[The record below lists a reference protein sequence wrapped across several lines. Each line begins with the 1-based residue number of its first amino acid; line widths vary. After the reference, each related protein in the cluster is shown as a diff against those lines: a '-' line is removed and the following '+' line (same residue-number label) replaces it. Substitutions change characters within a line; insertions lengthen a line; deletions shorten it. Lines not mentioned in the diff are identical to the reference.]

1 MDRRPLLVLAVAC
14 LVLFAGCASL
24 ISSRESDTT
33 PTVETTQGTTQE
45 ETTKQAETT
54 TKDTDET
61 TTDDS
66 GDSTTTT
73 TTTATTTDESW
84 SQPKDV
90 NKPLQIKYEDESENH
105 IKSLA
110 VDGEGSSAE
119 GYSSVDVTVTGNTS
133 MPKVDPD
140 DHGDIEGEPFI
151 VIYINGHLVTS
162 EDSNFATPRGVLVSR
177 TPELQ
182 YNENGEFTVSVPKDA
197 FEAAGVEKGEEVD
210 LMVMLMDRDEE
221 WDDIY
226 GKQFVKVK
234 YNPDA

>member
-14 LVLFAGCASL
+14 LVMFAGCASL
-24 ISSRESDTT
+24 ISSREDDAAS
-33 PTVETTQGTTQE
+33 TVEKTTQGTPQ
-45 ETTKQAETT
+45 QETT
-54 TKDTDET
+54 TQGET
-61 TTDDS
+61 TTTATD
-66 GDSTTTT
+66 GTTTTEEPVDSTTTT
-73 TTTATTTDESW
+73 VTTTEESW

-105 IKSLA
+105 IKSLE
-110 VDGEGSSAE
+110 VDGTGSSAE

-151 VIYINGHLVTS
+151 VIYINGHLATS

-182 YNENGEFTVSVPKDA
+182 YNENGEFTVSVPKEA
-197 FEAAGVEKGEEVD
+197 FEAAGVESGEEVE
-210 LMVMLMDRDEE
+210 LMVMLMDRDSE

-226 GKQFVKVK
+226 GKQFVTVK
-234 YNPDA
+234 YNSDA